1 MRYPTVAVALFSVAS
16 LALAEPEIVPVKL
29 AVQCV
34 ENPQCTYDGWHMRLE
49 LTVTNIQ
56 SEAISLPVDFIA
68 RRGPFIKL
76 TDTKTKR
83 EIFVSTGIP
92 DYSLRTSM
100 TVLGPGESF
109 KFQWSISK
117 FQIEEL
123 ESLPVDANAEVTLVD
138 RQRASDSLPAR
149 NYVGKTSFKITQ

>member
-1 MRYPTVAVALFSVAS
+1 MRHHTVAIALFSVAS
-16 LALAEPEIVPVKL
+16 LARAEPEIVPLKL
-29 AVQCV
+29 VVQCV
-34 ENPQCTYDGWHMRLE
+34 ENPQCVYDGWHMRLE

-56 SEAISLPVDFIA
+56 SEAISLPMEFIS

-76 TDTKTKR
+76 TDTRTKR

-92 DYSLRTSM
+92 NYAWRTSM

-123 ESLPVDANAEVTLVD
+123 ESVPVNADAEVTVVD
-138 RQRASDSLPAR
+138 RQGASDFQPAR

>member
-1 MRYPTVAVALFSVAS
+1 MRHHTVAIALFSVAS

-56 SEAISLPVDFIA
+56 TEAISLPVDFIT

-92 DYSLRTSM
+92 DYTLRNSM

-117 FQIEEL
+117 YQIEEL
-123 ESLPVDANAEVTLVD
+123 ESVPVDANAEVTLVD
-138 RQRASDSLPAR
+138 QQRASDSVPAR
-149 NYVGKTSFKITQ
+149 NYVGKASFQIKQ